1 MKTQQPQ
8 QAHEPTLREAAAFLS
23 GQLSKALGSERPSRR
38 GRKSD
43 LAGELYVRGAAT
55 ALGITV
61 THMSR
66 VITGRS
72 CPGMDLARRIA
83 SLADCSIEN
92 ILAVSSAR
100 IREQMQTP
108 AQNA

>member
-1 MKTQQPQ
+1 M
-8 QAHEPTLREAAAFLS
+8 
-23 GQLSKALGSERPSRR
+23 
-38 GRKSD
+38 
-43 LAGELYVRGAAT
+43 RGAAIE
-55 ALGITV
+55 LGITV

-100 IREQMQTP
+100 RREQAVMSGS
-108 AQNA
+108 ND